1 MIKLISKNTLD
12 KIKIIENINRDKGAD
27 IVKLFLQEVAEL
39 KGERVPMQIT
49 GVENVNKALIERDER
64 QIKEM
69 ADCIVLWLQ
78 MDESEKYYVGDHVEN
93 IWIEKDIKDQ
103 LAKSNP
109 FLESAINYKI
119 ERTMFRFNR
128 NYY

>member
-1 MIKLISKNTLD
+1 MIKLINKNTLD
-12 KIKIIENINRDKGAD
+12 KIKVIENINRDKGAD

-39 KGERVPMQIT
+39 KGERVPMQVT

-69 ADCIVLWLQ
+69 ADCIVLVLQ
-78 MDESEKYYVGDHVEN
+78 MDLEEKCSLQGKVADCIITEITDN
-93 IWIEKDIKDQ
+93 LLKR
-103 LAKSNP
+103 NP
-109 FLESAINYKI
+109 LLESAINYKI